1 MGEGTVSG
9 KLSTAASLIT
19 IILVPLV
26 GFFASRNIAQ
36 GERLSV
42 VESGQ
47 PAIVEQVKLLRDEM
61 RQMRTELR
69 DDIKAL
75 GQRIDRRP

>member
-1 MGEGTVSG
+1 MVNG
-9 KLSTAASLIT
+9 KLSTVASIIT

-47 PAIVEQVKLLRDEM
+47 PAILEQVKLLRDEM
-61 RQMRTELR
+61 KEMRTELR
-69 DDIKAL
+69 GDIKSLA
-75 GQRIDRRP
+75 QRMDRE